1 MAFFV
6 TGAAQVKVT
15 GRLGRQESKFS
26 DMMEA
31 ILDFTEKGK
40 KSILG
45 KMDKGFIQDDMHLG
59 GGWAWDKIM
68 WSKVIDLAHKFTNGI
83 ILKWHFFPQ
92 NDIDSFF
99 FQAALCKNTQAKSF
113 GLVARQPPCLGHKIL
128 NLFYIFKL
136 IHKNA
141 YLK

>member
-1 MAFFV
+1 MLIKISDTKNFFIVSINLVAFFV

-92 NDIDSFF
+92 NDIFF
-99 FQAALCKNTQAKSF
+99 PT
-113 GLVARQPPCLGHKIL
+113 V
-128 NLFYIFKL
+128 
-136 IHKNA
+136 
-141 YLK
+141 